1 MTIGF
6 NNPVS
11 GMNVGIINKANN
23 EQLRA
28 NGRPVLG
35 GGIPGFVAQFTYDTD
50 NNDSY
55 VQTRFTL
62 RNAWNNVYKNQLKNA
77 NLQRVITP
85 FRAVTNSGDLLAREW
100 IYYIG
105 CNGPCQS
112 FQSRPGMFGL
122 RQRFGASQNVCD
134 NSGVPAATCNTKYV
148 YDSSDYAT
156 YLKQKAIGKN
166 YNNVANGGNLYSG
179 AQTPARAIR
188 RY

>member
-1 MTIGF
+1 MSVGFTNPIG
-6 NNPVS
+6 

-23 EQLRA
+23 QQLRA

-50 NNDSY
+50 NTDSY

-62 RNAWNNVYKNQLKNA
+62 RNAWNNSYKREFKQA
-77 NLQRVITP
+77 NLQRIATP

-105 CNGPCQS
+105 CGGPCQS

-122 RQRFGASQNVCD
+122 KQRFGASQNVCD
-134 NSGVPAATCNTKYV
+134 NSGIPAATCNTKYV
-148 YDSSDYAT
+148 YDSSDYST

-166 YNNVANGGNLYSG
+166 YNNVANGGNLFSA
-179 AQTPARAIR
+179 AQSASRAIR